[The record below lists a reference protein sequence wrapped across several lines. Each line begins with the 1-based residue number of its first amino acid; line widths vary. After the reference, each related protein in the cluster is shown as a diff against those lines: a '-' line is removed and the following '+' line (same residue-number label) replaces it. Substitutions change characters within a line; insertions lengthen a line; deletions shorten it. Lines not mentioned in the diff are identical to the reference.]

1 MKYNSYIY
9 DDCSERC
16 PAGKFY
22 DDEAG
27 LCRSCGHGFFQ
38 PSEGS
43 FKCLLCGLGKTT
55 RTSEAVSQ
63 EVLIDIVVV
72 SDRFFRKSSW
82 LDYLSKLSLPFYVNC
97 FLKKMFFLV
106 GIYVE
111 GNIFIRYKP
120 NHFL

>member
-1 MKYNSYIY
+1 MKEVSFLVYTLLKCIIFSWHVV
-9 DDCSERC
+9 SERC

-22 DDEAG
+22 DEEAG

-63 EVLIDIVVV
+63 EVTKSIQLTSVEDI
-72 SDRFFRKSSW
+72 
-82 LDYLSKLSLPFYVNC
+82 LEIAN
-97 FLKKMFFLV
+97 
-106 GIYVE
+106 
-111 GNIFIRYKP
+111 
-120 NHFL
+120 

>member
-1 MKYNSYIY
+1 MYIHC
-9 DDCSERC
+9 DCSERC

-63 EVLIDIVVV
+63 EVLIL
-72 SDRFFRKSSW
+72 FFIGKA
-82 LDYLSKLSLPFYVNC
+82 LGLT
-97 FLKKMFFLV
+97 
-106 GIYVE
+106 I
-111 GNIFIRYKP
+111 
-120 NHFL
+120 